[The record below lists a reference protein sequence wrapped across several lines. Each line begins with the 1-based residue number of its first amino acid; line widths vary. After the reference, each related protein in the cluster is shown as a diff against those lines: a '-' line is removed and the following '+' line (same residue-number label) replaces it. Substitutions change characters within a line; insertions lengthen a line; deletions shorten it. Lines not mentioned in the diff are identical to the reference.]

1 MGIDRIWDWVYWVVE
16 GLDIQISRISRISIE
31 YLSVYLS
38 IIYLYL
44 SICDD
49 LCGWGM
55 GMRFRE
61 ICLST
66 TAGMGQRFV

>member
-1 MGIDRIWDWVYWVVE
+1 MDKSTISMAIFDSFLYVYQRV
-16 GLDIQISRISRISIE
+16 DIQISRISIC
-31 YLSVYLS
+31 LS
-38 IIYLYL
+38 IYIYLYL

-61 ICLST
+61 MCLSAI
-66 TAGMGQRFV
+66 AGMGQRFV